1 MRRLVWPALLI
12 GVTLAIYAPAV
23 GYGLIWD
30 DPRWYGQAAGKTLGQ
45 LFFGL
50 ESYQFYRP
58 LSLLLNQQ
66 FVAADGHI
74 LAGAAHVVQIA
85 AHLAAVLLLA
95 PAARALGLRR
105 WHADL
110 SALGFA
116 LYPAAFQAVAWEAP
130 QGPWVL
136 ALLLGA
142 ITAAGR
148 FSQRPRLIWSV
159 LAVVSYAAALLFQE
173 SALPLFAF
181 VVWAGWQ
188 PLWQATEARPWQ
200 LRLSSMVRGLRSA
213 YGLFALAIVVVV
225 AAYLAIWLNVP
236 RDADVTGEGRD
247 PRVLAYFLQAAAWP
261 VARALAIPLASWPPL
276 SLAAGFGLVA
286 LTLALGLGLR
296 GEGLAALIGLG
307 WVAAALLPPYVG
319 LSWEYVSY
327 GERLTYVMGPGVA
340 VLWAGLAVWLTPW
353 GRARRV
359 TWAIWAARNLAP
371 AGAALGLAAY
381 AGLALAQL
389 RDFRALYGAGTG
401 HLAAAVEALA
411 AAPDEGSLFVNF
423 PDRYELRVPYYPL
436 GFWGIVL
443 APVVQDLRDFAVA
456 DAGRSGADHSLSAF
470 VTGTADREAWRYRVD
485 MRGVNAG
492 PEALFAECRA
502 ADRVWLTDYLPGGG
516 LRLNA
521 VGDVV
526 ADPGGSS
533 LATFG
538 DLLAL
543 RAAALT
549 PDGVLEL
556 RWAALRLPGLDDAL
570 FIHVWRDGAFVTDVG
585 GDALGGLLPLWTF
598 QPGAL
603 VIDRRHIGLPG
614 PYEIRV
620 GVYDRTN
627 GERYSVSGAISKDD
641 AFVVP

>member
-30 DPRWYGQAAGKTLGQ
+30 DPHWYGQAAGKSLAQ

-50 ESYQFYRP
+50 GSYQFYRP
-58 LSLLLNQQ
+58 LSLLLNQ
-66 FVAADGHI
+66 FITADGRI
-74 LAGAAHVVQIA
+74 LAGAAHAVQIA
-85 AHLAAVLLLA
+85 AHLAAVLLVA

-116 LYPAAFQAVAWEAP
+116 LYPAAFQTVAWEAP
-130 QGPWVL
+130 QGPWVM
-136 ALLLGA
+136 ALILGA
-142 ITAAGR
+142 LAAAGR
-148 FSQRPRLIWSV
+148 FAQQPRLAWSV
-159 LAVVSYAAALLFQE
+159 LAVASYAAALLFQE
-173 SALPLFAF
+173 SAVPLSAF
-181 VVWAGWQ
+181 VVWAAWQ
-188 PLWQATEARPWQ
+188 PLWRATEAQPWRR
-200 LRLSSMVRGLRSA
+200 RLWSMVRGLRSRR
-213 YGLFALAIVVVV
+213 GLFAFAIVVVV
-225 AAYLAIWLNVP
+225 AAYLAIWINVP
-236 RDADVTGEGRD
+236 RDANVTGEGRD

-261 VARALAIPLASWPPL
+261 VARALAVPLASWQPL
-276 SLAAGFGLVA
+276 SLAVGFGLVV
-286 LTLALGLGLR
+286 LVLALGLGLR

-307 WVAAALLPPYVG
+307 WVTATLLPHYVG

-340 VLWAGLAVWLTPW
+340 VLWAGLAVWLIPW

-359 TWAIWAARNLAP
+359 TWAIWAARSLLP
-371 AGAALGLAAY
+371 VGATLGLAAY

-389 RDFRALYGAGTG
+389 RDFRALYGTGTG
-401 HLAAAVEALA
+401 HLRAAVEALA
-411 AAPDEGSLFVNF
+411 AAPDEASLFVNF
-423 PDRYELRVPYYPL
+423 PDRYELRAPYYPL

-443 APVVQDLRDFAVA
+443 APVVQDLRDFALA
-456 DAGRSGADHSLSAF
+456 DAGQSGADRSLSAF

-502 ADRVWLTDYLPGGG
+502 ADHVWLTDYLPGGG
-516 LRLNA
+516 LRLSD

-526 ADPGGSS
+526 SDPGGSA

-543 RAAALT
+543 RAATLT
-549 PDGVLEL
+549 ADGALEL
-556 RWAALRLPGLDDAL
+556 RWAALRQPGLDDAL

-585 GDALGGLLPLWTF
+585 GDALGGLLPLWSF

-603 VIDRRHIGLPG
+603 VIDRRRIDLPG
-614 PYEIRV
+614 PFEIRV
-620 GVYDRTN
+620 GVYNRLT
-627 GERYSVSGAISKDD
+627 GERYSLQD
-641 AFVVP
+641 APGVDGGFIIP